1 MRIIHITDTHLSATH
16 PMFLLNWRRMARA
29 ICDRA
34 PDLVIHTGD
43 AALSDPDRTDDIAFA
58 RSEMDAL
65 GLPYLIVPGNHDV
78 GDNPVHA
85 DWLERQPK
93 PCTDARRAAWEK
105 VFGPDFYVRD
115 HGFLTVLGIN
125 TQLFGT
131 NLPAEAEQWALIARA
146 LASERPVLIAAHK
159 PLYSQDDG
167 ADRALWSIP
176 EGDSA
181 RLEAMMGNAVAYLSG
196 HLHRHKVVERGGVP
210 RVWGASTA
218 FVCSHQRFVRR
229 GGQMQVGAVELT
241 IDPRTDHQQA
251 CTVTAAFFTDL
262 GCLNHDIWTWL
273 EPGSPGLGAI
283 MAEPFP
289 AALPAHEA
297 AQ

>member
-16 PMFLLNWRRMARA
+16 PLFLFNWHRLAKA
-29 ICDRA
+29 ICERA

-58 RSEMDAL
+58 RQEMDAL

-93 PCTDARRAAWEK
+93 PCTDGRRAVWRN
-105 VFGPDFYVRD
+105 VFGPDFYVSD
-115 HGFLTVLGIN
+115 HGSLTVLGIN
-125 TQLFGT
+125 TQLFGSG
-131 NLPAEAEQWALIARA
+131 LAAEAEQWALIEGT
-146 LASERPVLIAAHK
+146 LSSDHPVIIAAHK
-159 PLYSQDDG
+159 PLYSQEDG
-167 ADRALWSIP
+167 ADRALWSVP
-176 EGDSA
+176 EPDSA
-181 RLEAMMGNAVAYLSG
+181 RLEAMVCGAVAYLSG
-196 HLHRHKVVERGGVP
+196 HLHRHKVIEREGVP

-218 FVCSHQRFVRR
+218 FVCSHERFVRR
-229 GGQMQVGAVELT
+229 GGRMQVGAVELT
-241 IDPRTDHQQA
+241 IDLATEGAPA
-251 CTVTAAFFTDL
+251 VTAAFFTDL

-273 EPGSPGLGAI
+273 EPDSPGLGAI
-283 MAEPFP
+283 IAEPFP
-289 AALPAHEA
+289 RAVGAHEA